1 MDGRQIV
8 LVLTAKFSVLNTEI
22 FRLESKSPPPPPESF
37 KGPPPDPL
45 PPMKSINYLYR
56 RYYYF
61 KSILYYMLYD
71 NIILKLIRKYN
82 IL

>member
-22 FRLESKSPPPPPESF
+22 FRLESKSPPPPESF

-45 PPMKSINYLYR
+45 PPMKPINYLYR
-56 RYYYF
+56 RYYY
-61 KSILYYMLYD
+61 Y
-71 NIILKLIRKYN
+71 
-82 IL
+82 

>member
-22 FRLESKSPPPPPESF
+22 FRLASKSPPPRSHLRA
-37 KGPPPDPL
+37 PPPDPL

-56 RYYYF
+56 RYYYNLLF
-61 KSILYYMLYD
+61 
-71 NIILKLIRKYN
+71 
-82 IL
+82 

>member
-37 KGPPPDPL
+37 KGPPDPL

-56 RYYYF
+56 RYYY
-61 KSILYYMLYD
+61 Y
-71 NIILKLIRKYN
+71 
-82 IL
+82 